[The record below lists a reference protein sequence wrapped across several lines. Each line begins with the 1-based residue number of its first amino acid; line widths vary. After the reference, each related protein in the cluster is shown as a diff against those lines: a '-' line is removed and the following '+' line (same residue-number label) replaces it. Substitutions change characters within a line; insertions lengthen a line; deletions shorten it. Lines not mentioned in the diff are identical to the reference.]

1 MKRRIAV
8 LVFLMGA
15 LAAGSLALRTGPIQ
29 AQASGFQSL
38 NKIQKRL
45 ISSALLA
52 IVGPTSGSSSAAV
65 VNGAGDN
72 NGPGVDGA
80 ANGTPAG
87 YGSGGG
93 GSGSLSNYFP
103 AGSGQCSASKGDNV
117 KVNVNCLN
125 ITDASLQGRGQAN
138 NETSIAENPF
148 QPNQLVASNND
159 YVRGDGTCGTSY
171 STDGGRTWSNATTPN
186 GFTSG
191 ASFGGFAR
199 QYWQGGGDTSVAWD
213 TRGNAYLACQL
224 FNRGNVASSN
234 PDQSSTFAVFRS
246 TGNGGASWNFPG
258 RLVTQAFNNIGA
270 PFEDKE
276 LLTVDNN
283 VSSPFRDRVYVTWTE
298 FTLDGSAYI
307 YESHS
312 SDYGQTFSPR
322 VLVSSTS
329 ALCTVTFG
337 AGTPNGNCNENQ
349 FSQPFVGKDGA
360 LYVTYDNYNNS
371 VSGADNR
378 NQILLAKSTDGGAT
392 FGSPVKVSDYYD
404 LPDCDTYQGLGADPG
419 RACVPEKGS
428 STVSVFRATNY
439 SSGQVNPTNSNQVV
453 VTVGSY
459 INKDSKESNGCVP
472 AGFAPSGNNDY
483 TGVKTSGACNNKILV
498 SVSNDGGLT
507 FSGATVDPR
516 TEALVTQAK
525 AQNGTDQYW
534 QWTAFTKNGTFAVD
548 YYDRQ
553 YGKDETTGSSDFS
566 LSTSENLASFDQ
578 QRVTSSSMPAPT
590 QFYAAA
596 PPFGHLQGGQFYGDY
611 TGLTAVTDIHPI
623 WSDTRNIDLFVC
635 PGTATPGNPPKLCTA
650 TEPNG
655 LQANDQEIYTA
666 TISGHGEGGPQH

>member
-8 LVFLMGA
+8 LVFLIGA

-29 AQASGFQSL
+29 AQAHGFQSL
-38 NKIQKRL
+38 NKIQQRL
-45 ISSALLA
+45 ISSALYT
-52 IVGPTSGSSSAAV
+52 IIGPSSGSSTHSAV
-65 VNGAGDN
+65 VIGGGGDNGAGT
-72 NGPGVDGA
+72 DGA
-80 ANGTPAG
+80 PNGTPAG
-87 YGSGGG
+87 YSGSGGG
-93 GSGSLSNYFP
+93 SSSLGNYFP
-103 AGSGQCSASKGDNV
+103 SGSGQCAASKGANV

-125 ITDASLQGRGQAN
+125 ITDANLQGRGQAN

-148 QPNQLVASNND
+148 QPNQLVASDND
-159 YVRGDGTCGTSY
+159 YIRGDGTCGTSY
-171 STDGGRTWSNATTPN
+171 STDGGRTWNNSTTPN
-186 GFTSG
+186 GFTRG
-191 ASFGGFAR
+191 TSFGGVAR

-224 FNRGNVASSN
+224 FNRGDSGLTNN

-246 TGNGGASWNFPG
+246 TGNNGASWNFPG
-258 RLVTQAFNNIGA
+258 HQVTFGYDPTGTGA

-298 FTLDGSAYI
+298 FAADGSAYI

-329 ALCTVTFG
+329 ALCTITFG
-337 AGTPNGNCNENQ
+337 AGTPNGTCNENQ

-360 LYVTYDNYNNS
+360 LYVTYDNFNNP
-371 VSGADNR
+371 VTGADNR
-378 NQILLAKSTDGGAT
+378 NQILLSKSTDGGASFT
-392 FGSPVKVSDYYD
+392 APVKVSDYYD
-404 LPDCDTYQGLGADPG
+404 LPDCNTYQGAGADNG

-439 SSGQVNPTNSNQVV
+439 SSGQVNPTNANQVV
-453 VTVGSY
+453 VTLGSY

-472 AGFAPSGNNDY
+472 AGFAPSGNNAY
-483 TGVKTSGACNNKILV
+483 TGVKTPGACNNKILV
-498 SVSNDGGLT
+498 SVSNNGGAT
-507 FSGATVDPR
+507 FSGTTADPR
-516 TEALVTQAK
+516 TETLVTQGAH
-525 AQNGTDQYW
+525 QNGTDQYW
-534 QWTAFTKNGTFAVD
+534 QWTAFTKSGTFAVD

-553 YGKDETTGSSDFS
+553 YGNDEFNGSSDFS
-566 LSTSENLASFDQ
+566 LSTSQNLATFGQ

-590 QFYAAA
+590 QFEG
-596 PPFGHLQGGQFYGDY
+596 PKGGQFYGDY
-611 TGLTAVTDIHPI
+611 TGLTAVNDIHPI

-635 PGTATPGNPPKLCTA
+635 PGTATGPGNPPALCTA

-655 LQANDQEIYTA
+655 LQANDEEIYTA
-666 TISGHGEGGPQH
+666 TVNAFGGRQH